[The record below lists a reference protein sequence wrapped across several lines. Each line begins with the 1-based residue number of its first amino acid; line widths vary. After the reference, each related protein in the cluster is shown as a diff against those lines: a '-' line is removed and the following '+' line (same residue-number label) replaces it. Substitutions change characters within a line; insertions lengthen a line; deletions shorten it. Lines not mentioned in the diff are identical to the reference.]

1 MKIKKLLLFL
11 PPVIAGLITAF
22 FRYQMVEKS
31 VDPQTGIASSHSWI
45 YGIYFFAALM
55 ALLFLAAS
63 VLLGKGGKVEIKGPG
78 AMGYRLLGAGAALLF
93 ALSGGAYFFSLAGE
107 NAGAL
112 TLVKAL
118 AAILC
123 GGGLLAGLL
132 AKSKEGEGAKVCL
145 LLPVFYSAFSLLVF
159 YRDNNANPLV
169 YSFATELFAYI
180 AVMFTLYGAAAFF
193 FGKDRPRLVFFA
205 SLSSIYLLVTV
216 LCSDNL
222 LPAFTQGHIHFTVGD
237 LLSLGAFLLLSG
249 AWLLALRLPKLGEK

>member
-1 MKIKKLLLFL
+1 M
-11 PPVIAGLITAF
+11 
-22 FRYQMVEKS
+22 
-31 VDPQTGIASSHSWI
+31 
-45 YGIYFFAALM
+45 
-55 ALLFLAAS
+55 
-63 VLLGKGGKVEIKGPG
+63 
-78 AMGYRLLGAGAALLF
+78 
-93 ALSGGAYFFSLAGE
+93 
-107 NAGAL
+107 
-112 TLVKAL
+112 VKAL

-159 YRDNNANPLV
+159 YRNNNANPLV

>member
-22 FRYQMVEKS
+22 FRYQMVEKT

-93 ALSGGAYFFSLAGE
+93 VLSGGAYFFSLAGE

-132 AKSKEGEGAKVCL
+132 AKSKEGEGAFPC
-145 LLPVFYSAFSLLVF
+145 F
-159 YRDNNANPLV
+159 
-169 YSFATELFAYI
+169 
-180 AVMFTLYGAAAFF
+180 
-193 FGKDRPRLVFFA
+193 
-205 SLSSIYLLVTV
+205 TV
-216 LCSDNL
+216 LFPFWCFIGTTTQTPWCIV
-222 LPAFTQGHIHFTVGD
+222 LPQ
-237 LLSLGAFLLLSG
+237 SFLLISL
-249 AWLLALRLPKLGEK
+249 